1 MATQIKDDWEK
12 PRSKGDHLKAHEIA
26 QIRVAFRC
34 GRKPRDIARE
44 LKCSSRVAAKYF
56 AVFRGGATRRERAPK
71 MVIQA
76 EPRPVTQGRFY
87 KSNFEL

>member
-1 MATQIKDDWEK
+1 MRDDWEK
-12 PRSKGDHLKAHEIA
+12 PRSKGQHLTEAEIA

-34 GRKPRDIARE
+34 GRKPEDIARE

-56 AVFRGGATRRERAPK
+56 AQFRGNGRHISPK
-71 MVIQA
+71 IIIR
-76 EPRPVTQGRFY
+76 PRPQPAVAAKSRFY